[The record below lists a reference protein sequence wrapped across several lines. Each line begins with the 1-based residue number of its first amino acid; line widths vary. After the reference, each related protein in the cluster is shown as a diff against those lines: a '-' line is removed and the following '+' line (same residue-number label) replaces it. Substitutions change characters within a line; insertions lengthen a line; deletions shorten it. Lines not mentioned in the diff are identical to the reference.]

1 VTGDQLKAR
10 RHARE
15 VVAEM
20 RWRGM
25 TVPVVY
31 ARMADEFEDLVR
43 SGEYTDWVAAN
54 QKLALL
60 GRKAHV
66 AGPPRPLQLD
76 RSGAAH
82 AAPRTRR
89 MSNVRAPRRGVLL
102 TGPIAGR

>member
-15 VVAEM
+15 VVAGM

-25 TVPVVY
+25 TMPVVY

-66 AGPPRPLQLD
+66 AGPPGPC
-76 RSGAAH
+76 SWI
-82 AAPRTRR
+82 APEQR
-89 MSNVRAPRRGVLL
+89 MRLPALGGCPMSVHLGV
-102 TGPIAGR
+102 GSF